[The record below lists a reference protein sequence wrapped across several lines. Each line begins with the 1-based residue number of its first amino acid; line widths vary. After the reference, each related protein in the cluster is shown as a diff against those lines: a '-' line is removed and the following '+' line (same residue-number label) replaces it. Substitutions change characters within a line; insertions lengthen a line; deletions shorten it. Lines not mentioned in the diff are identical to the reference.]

1 MFTFKEK
8 SISSAAAFRAA
19 RLHIKPGI
27 TAHHLHPSAVVLWW
41 SSGSTRTAQPGSA
54 YGTFPGGRRCRWNPP
69 AAPLSSS
76 PRPPAIR
83 RPRTVT
89 PGESANADGL
99 EIIPPHPQKKKKST
113 GLHFPQETFCYFSLQ
128 PYNHVRWP
136 KRRMDGEQNILRQS
150 FHFNSI
156 KMRNRQMQ
164 NLQFNPGFAEATIII
179 QEACRPLCFW

>member
-8 SISSAAAFRAA
+8 SISSTAAFRVA
-19 RLHIKPGI
+19 RLHIKPGSTG

-54 YGTFPGGRRCRWNPP
+54 YGTFPGGRRSRWNPP

-89 PGESANADGL
+89 AGESANADQL
-99 EIIPPHPQKKKKST
+99 ETIPPHSEGNVNRAAFSPRDVLLLLATAMQPRVATKASKWTESK
-113 GLHFPQETFCYFSLQ
+113 TF
-128 PYNHVRWP
+128 
-136 KRRMDGEQNILRQS
+136 
-150 FHFNSI
+150 
-156 KMRNRQMQ
+156 
-164 NLQFNPGFAEATIII
+164 
-179 QEACRPLCFW
+179 